1 MPLPAM
7 RTSSIPP
14 VGRKD
19 QEAFDS
25 RPKTPDGSTNDSPV
39 SALYQMQVYTHT
51 NHHRRRRP
59 TILHLTN
66 SPSPLA
72 SSPPPP
78 PPPPRQPQPPPP
90 PDGGGCGGSAH
101 RGGRSEVRRYVPHR
115 RRVRLRLSTAT
126 LLVELRRAFASL
138 ALRVTRSGQ
147 WRTGHGERAHSH
159 ESLPA
164 CPPNRPPNAT
174 TPRNR

>member
-39 SALYQMQVYTHT
+39 SALYQMQVHA
-51 NHHRRRRP
+51 HKSSP
-59 TILHLTN
+59 QLAAAPPSFTN

-72 SSPPPP
+72 SPPSPPPP
-78 PPPPRQPQPPPP
+78 PPPPRQPPPP